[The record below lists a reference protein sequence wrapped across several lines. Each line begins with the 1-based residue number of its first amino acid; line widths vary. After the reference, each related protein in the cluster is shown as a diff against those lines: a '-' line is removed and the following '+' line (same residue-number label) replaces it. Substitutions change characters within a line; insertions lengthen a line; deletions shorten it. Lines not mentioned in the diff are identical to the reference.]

1 MAIDSI
7 RLFLGVLL
15 FASVS
20 FAQDRVTLNE
30 KDDGY
35 RGIWY
40 MNQPLKSVYKY
51 KYSGG
56 LGTYCAKHKP
66 FAVYCPSVKK
76 TFFCYGGTT
85 KASNNSLMHMVSY
98 YDHEKKVVPRPT
110 ILLDKKTG
118 DAHDNPVISVDA
130 KGHIWIFSTS
140 HGTSRRSYIHRS
152 RRPYDIDAFEMVS
165 ATRLQD
171 GRKVPIKNFSYFQA
185 WHLPDRGFVCF
196 FTKYGWGA
204 DRALVFMTSPDGV
217 EWSKWQR
224 LASMAKGH
232 YQVSGATNA
241 KAASAFN
248 YHPKKG
254 GLNYR
259 TNLYYMETPDL
270 GRSWQSVDGKPLKL
284 PLTSEKTPAL
294 VRNYEKDGLKVY
306 LKDIRFD
313 KQGRPFILYITCK
326 GFESGPKNDPRTWTL
341 AHWDGGKWHIQEI
354 TTSDNNYDM
363 GSLYLENDAWRVIGP
378 TETGPQAHNPGGE
391 MALWESKDR
400 GKTWKRL
407 KRLTGNSERNH
418 TYARAPVNAH
428 PDFYA
433 LWADGHG
440 RQPSISSLYF
450 CNRAG
455 EVYALPRRMSGL
467 YAKPI
472 LVEPGAP
479 PDATE
484 PRR

>member
-1 MAIDSI
+1 MAIDSF
-7 RLFLGVLL
+7 RLSLGLLLL

-20 FAQDRVTLNE
+20 FAEKHITLNE

-66 FAVYCPSVKK
+66 FAVYCRKVKK

-85 KASNNSLMHMVSY
+85 KASNHKLMHMVSY

-130 KGHIWIFSTS
+130 RGHIWIFSTS
-140 HGTSRRSYIHRS
+140 HGTGRPSYIHRS
-152 RRPYDIDAFEMVS
+152 IKPYDIDAFDMVS
-165 ATRLQD
+165 ATRLKD
-171 GRKVPIKNFSYFQA
+171 GRKVPMKNFSYLQV
-185 WHLPDRGFVCF
+185 WCLPEKGFACF

-204 DRALVFMTSPDGV
+204 ARALVFMTSPDGV

-224 LASMAKGH
+224 LASMANGH
-232 YQVSGATNA
+232 YQVSGATRA

-270 GRSWQSVDGKPLKL
+270 GGSWRTVDGKSLKP
-284 PLTSEKTPAL
+284 PLTSAKTPAL

-313 KQGRPFILYITCK
+313 RQGRPFILYITSK
-326 GFESGPKNDPRTWTL
+326 GFESGPRNDPRIWTL
-341 AHWDGGKWHIQEI
+341 AHWDGREWRIGEI
-354 TTSDNNYDM
+354 ATSDNNYDM
-363 GSLYLENDAWRVIGP
+363 GSLYIEDDAWRVIGP
-378 TETGPQAHNPGGE
+378 TETGPQAYNPGGE

-407 KRLTGNSERNH
+407 KQLTGNSRRNH

-440 RQPSISSLYF
+440 RQPSKSSLYF
-450 CNRAG
+450 CSRAG
-455 EVYALPRRMSGL
+455 DVYELPGQMPEP
-467 YAKPI
+467 YAEPA
-472 LVEPGAP
+472 LVEK
-479 PDATE
+479 E
-484 PRR
+484 E